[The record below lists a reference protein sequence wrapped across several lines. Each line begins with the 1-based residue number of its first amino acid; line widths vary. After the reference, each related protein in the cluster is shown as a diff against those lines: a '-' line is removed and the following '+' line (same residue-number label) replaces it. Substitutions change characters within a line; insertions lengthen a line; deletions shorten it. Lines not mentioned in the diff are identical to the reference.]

1 MWPSL
6 WKELVIDSKPLNQSM
21 HLLAQLL
28 FLFLFTA
35 CRNDD
40 AYVSKLPVFDSIAAI
55 PPPEGYK
62 RVEATQGSFAE
73 WLRQVPLKKDNYVY
87 LYNGHLKD
95 DQSVQYAVLNIS
107 VGKKDLQQCAD
118 AVMRLRA
125 EYLFDQGK
133 YSEIEFR
140 DNNNKPYKW
149 NGGNDWQAFERYL
162 EQVFNWCGSASLS
175 KQLHAVELKD
185 IQPGDVL
192 IKGGFPGHAMIVMDV
207 AVNKE
212 GKKVYMLAQS
222 YMPAQ
227 DIHVVKNP
235 MNSAITCWYE
245 VDDSK
250 EIITP
255 EWKFYADQLKRW

>member
-1 MWPSL
+1 MH
-6 WKELVIDSKPLNQSM
+6 PLT
-21 HLLAQLL
+21 QL
-28 FLFLFTA
+28 FVLFLFTA

-40 AYVSKLPVFDSIAAI
+40 AYVSNLPMYDSIAAI
-55 PPPEGYK
+55 PPPEGY
-62 RVEATQGSFAE
+62 RRMEAPKGSFVE

-87 LYNGHLKD
+87 LYNGRLKD

-118 AVMRLRA
+118 AVMRMRA
-125 EYLFDQGK
+125 EYLFDQGR
-133 YSEIEFR
+133 YDEIEFR

-149 NGGNDWQAFERYL
+149 SGGNDWQAFGRYL
-162 EQVFNWCGSASLS
+162 EKVFNWCGSASLS
-175 KQLHAVELKD
+175 KQLKSVALRD

-212 GKKVYMLAQS
+212 KKKVYMLAQS

-235 MNSAITCWYE
+235 NKDEITCWYD
-245 VDDSK
+245 VDDSND
-250 EIITP
+250 IITP
-255 EWKFYADQLKRW
+255 EWTFGADQLKRW